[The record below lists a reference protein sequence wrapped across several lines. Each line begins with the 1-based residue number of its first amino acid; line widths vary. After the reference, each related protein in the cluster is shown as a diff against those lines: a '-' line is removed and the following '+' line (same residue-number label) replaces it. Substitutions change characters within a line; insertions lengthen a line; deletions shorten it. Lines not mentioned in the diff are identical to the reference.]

1 MTRVY
6 SLVSVWEV
14 LSSVGTSRF
23 LSGSGRNDSLDGV
36 LHDVPKLKSL
46 DQIADRQHVLPV
58 TYDHDLRVP
67 NHTPVLDTDLIV
79 RLVNI
84 VHLLDTLI

>member
-1 MTRVY
+1 MRWVY

-14 LSSVGTSRF
+14 LSGMGTSRF

-36 LHDVPKLKSL
+36 LHNVSELKSL
-46 DQIADRQHVLPV
+46 DQIADHQHLL
-58 TYDHDLRVP
+58 TMSNDHDLRIP
-67 NHTPVLDTDLIV
+67 DHTPVFDTDLIV